1 MLNSG
6 GSNRARGTPD
16 EWGPRTGPGLLRDV
30 PRARC
35 GGAGLTGQ
43 VRQEPGIA
51 VDLVEQNV
59 AAELIGFRAPPK
71 DHHGVPQ
78 QG

>member
-1 MLNSG
+1 MLG
-6 GSNRARGTPD
+6 GGL
-16 EWGPRTGPGLLRDV
+16 TGPEGLQMSGVLGQGQGSCGMSLG
-30 PRARC
+30 PHW

-78 QG
+78 KG